1 MKVILVSN
9 SSNALSL
16 FKEILRYSNLK
27 SIIQVTSIT
36 EAKQKLRHE
45 HYDYVIVQ
53 TPVTDEFGTRGA
65 KEISISNQV
74 GVILLVK
81 NSIYDQVLYQ
91 VGDSG
96 VFVVSMPSTKQ
107 VLYQSMNFVIAH
119 QEKVVQL
126 ENEIAKQ
133 KKKLQD
139 EKIIMRAKLLLVEQ
153 YHWSEEKAHR
163 FIEKQAMDHSRTKLQ
178 IAREILGSDN
188 HEGGKN

>member
-9 SSNALSL
+9 SSNALSM